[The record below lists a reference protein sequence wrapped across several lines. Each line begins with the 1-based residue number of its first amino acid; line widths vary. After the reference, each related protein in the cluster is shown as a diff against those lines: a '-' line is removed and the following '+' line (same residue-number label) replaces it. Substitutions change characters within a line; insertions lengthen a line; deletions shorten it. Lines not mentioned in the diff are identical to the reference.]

1 MAKKKAPR
9 SMPQQIALVC
19 AADLVCMAVLTIAAS
34 ALVRAGVIGQGRIHT
49 AALAANTMAV
59 FLGSLLAIRGCAQK
73 KLPAAMAGCTGY
85 LVLLLL
91 GNLAFVSAPPGG
103 IVWVAAPAIGCAFL
117 ASVLASRNPK
127 PKHKRV

>member
-19 AADLVCMAVLTIAAS
+19 AADLVCMAVLTTAAS
-34 ALVRAGVIGQGRIHT
+34 ALVRAGVIGQGIIRA
-49 AALAANTMAV
+49 AALAANALAV
-59 FLGSLLAIRGCAQK
+59 FLGSLLAVKGGAQK
-73 KLPAAMAGCTGY
+73 KLPAAMAGCAGY

-91 GNLAFVSAPPGG
+91 GNLAFVSTPPGG

-117 ASVLASRNPK
+117 ASVLASRSPK
-127 PKHKRV
+127 PRRKRV